1 MSKIFD
7 VAGDVVDETVDF
19 VDENKEIL
27 AAIALAYATGGA
39 SAPATATTAEATAL
53 TAEAIAAEEAA
64 RIAAMEASKQ
74 AAMAETIAAA
84 KTSGEIALANSPTTA
99 INANAF
105 MPTSMPVTQA
115 YPELIGQV
123 QPNALVTGSPTNI
136 ESIYPELRGQVDP
149 MSNVVMKGADQP
161 NLFQRGVTGLKE
173 AGTAFMNDP
182 IGATSRAFEEYRPK
196 TPGEYFNTALTLSA
210 GQNVINAINAPEQ
223 EQARPRS
230 TTNTYEGPQ
239 APKTYVTQPAT
250 LPLPTRYDVA
260 KQQVSKTVGTPT
272 SVGLL
277 AVNNSPFYDFLKTNN
292 LNRGIL

>member
-39 SAPATATTAEATAL
+39 SAPATTATAEATAL

-210 GQNVINAINAPEQ
+210 GQNVINALNAPEQ

-250 LPLPTRYDVA
+250 LPLPTRYDLA